1 MPRTPH
7 QFAQIREETREKL
20 LKSALRLFARH
31 GYATTSVRMLAD
43 DAGISQG
50 LLYNYF
56 TGKEALLR
64 AIFERSMQEVGESFA
79 RTADAPNALEGL
91 ETLVRSAMELVRK
104 NEDFWRLSYQL
115 RMQPEV
121 LAGLGGDVRTGS
133 EGIVSR
139 IGRLLHNAGSERP
152 MAEAR
157 ALFAAIDGAA
167 QHYVLDPDHYPL
179 EEVAEELVRRFRP
192 PGRSESLLKGSQ
204 Q

>member
-1 MPRTPH
+1 MPRTPN

-20 LKSALRLFARH
+20 MKSALRLFGRH

-43 DAGISQG
+43 EAGISQG
-50 LLYNYF
+50 LLYNYY

-79 RTADAPNALEGL
+79 RAADAPNASEGL
-91 ETLVRSAMELVRK
+91 ETLVRSAMEIVRK
-104 NEDFWRLSYQL
+104 NVDFWRLSYQL

-121 LAGLGGDVRTGS
+121 LAGLGGDVRIGS
-133 EGIVSR
+133 DEIVSR
-139 IGRLLHNAGSERP
+139 IGRLLHHAGSERP
-152 MAEAR
+152 MPEAR

-179 EEVAEELVRRFRP
+179 DEVAEEIVRRFRP
-192 PGRSESLLKGSQ
+192 TRSS
-204 Q
+204 